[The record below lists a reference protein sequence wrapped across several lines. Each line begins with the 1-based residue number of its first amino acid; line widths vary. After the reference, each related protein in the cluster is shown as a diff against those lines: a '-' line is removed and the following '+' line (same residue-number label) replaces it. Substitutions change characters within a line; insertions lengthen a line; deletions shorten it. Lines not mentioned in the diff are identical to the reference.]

1 MNEIH
6 GIIKASNTRR
16 QRRPK
21 GGTVMKDEKTLAS
34 VNLFAVLGALPY
46 LCSLDKKSAKLIENA
61 NVSVGFAVKGG
72 PSATLFFGGGRC
84 RMAPG
89 ADRCQ
94 IKLPFSSY
102 GKFNGLIDGT
112 VTPIPSRGITKAG
125 FLTGPFTKLTDRLTE
140 FLRPAPGALE
150 DPEFFR
156 ISTTV
161 MFHVIAE
168 AAAQIANE
176 DPIGRC
182 SAAGIVDGVAK
193 LAIQDGPGAALCCR
207 DHRLLA
213 IHRAPEQYLS
223 YMEFQDMHVARDLF
237 DGRLNAIAAVG
248 LGQVRIGGMI
258 SQIDNINRILD
269 RVAAYLA

>member
-1 MNEIH
+1 
-6 GIIKASNTRR
+6 
-16 QRRPK
+16 
-21 GGTVMKDEKTLAS
+21 MKDERTLAYI
-34 VNLFAVLGALPY
+34 NLFAVLGALPH
-46 LCSLDKKSAKLIENA
+46 LCDLDKTAAEILGEAS
-61 NVSVGFAVKGG
+61 VSVGFAVKGG

-84 RMAPG
+84 RMVAG
-89 ADRCQ
+89 TDRCQ
-94 IKLPFSSY
+94 IKLPFSSC

-112 VTPIPSRGITKAG
+112 VTPIPTKGITKAG
-125 FLTGPFTKLTDRLTE
+125 FLTGTFTKLTDRLTE
-140 FLRPAPGALE
+140 VLRPAPEALE

-176 DPIGRC
+176 DPIGQC
-182 SAAGIVDGVAK
+182 SAASIVDGPAR
-193 LAIQDGPGAALCCR
+193 LSIQGGPGAALCCR

-213 IHRAPEQYLS
+213 VHRAPEKCMS
-223 YMEFQDMHVARDLF
+223 YMEFQDLRVARDLF
-237 DGRLNAIAAVG
+237 DGQINAIAAVG

-269 RVAAYLA
+269 RAAVYLA

>member
-1 MNEIH
+1 M
-6 GIIKASNTRR
+6 
-16 QRRPK
+16 
-21 GGTVMKDEKTLAS
+21 MKDERTLAYI
-34 VNLFAVLGALPY
+34 NLFAVLGALPY
-46 LCSLDKKSAKLIENA
+46 LCELDKKSAQLIQDA
-61 NVSVGFAVKGG
+61 DISVGFAVKNG

-84 RMAPG
+84 RMSPG
-89 ADRCQ
+89 ADRCRV
-94 IKLPFSSY
+94 KLPCSTCA
-102 GKFNGLIDGT
+102 KFNGMIDGT
-112 VTPIPSRGITKAG
+112 VTPIPSKGLTRAR
-125 FLTGPFTKLTDRLTE
+125 FLTGTFTKLTDRLTC

-182 SAAGIVDGVAK
+182 SAASIVDGTARLSVK
-193 LAIQDGPGAALCCR
+193 DGPGAALCCR

-213 IHRAPEQYLS
+213 VHRAPEQSLS
-223 YMEFQDMHVARDLF
+223 YMEFQDLHVARDLF
-237 DGRLNAIAAVG
+237 DGKLNAIAAVG